1 MNKFN
6 VGDIV
11 RYKDNHVYHALVIS
25 VDKKQITIHWFHQNI
40 TTPYYMFDTLE
51 IVSKA

>member
-11 RYKDNHVYHALVIS
+11 RYKDNDAHALVIT
-25 VDKKQITIHWFHQNI
+25 VDKKQITIHWFHKDI
-40 TTPYYMFDTLE
+40 TTAYYMLDTLE
-51 IVSKA
+51 VVSKA